1 MYFFAAARGIG
12 MGVDYYFQLLIGGIS
27 TGAMYGI
34 IAVGWAL
41 IFSILKFSNFAH
53 GGTMVCSAYIGMM
66 AAKLVGNNL
75 PLVLLLSAA
84 AGGCINMGVELIS
97 FHRLRSSSKQ
107 VLLFFVSSITMGLLL
122 QNLVTIRFSGIFYSY
137 PSFFRERFI
146 TIGSL
151 SFDISNLVMLLVSA
165 GAIGILV
172 FILRATRIGISI
184 RALSLDAPTTSL
196 MGVNVNMVVLTTFF
210 VAGALAGIAGVFVGI
225 KTILSPQIGS
235 LYTVKGFM
243 VCVIGGL
250 GSLNGAL
257 FAALVLGLVET
268 IFSALIG
275 SGLAPVGTF
284 FFMLI
289 FLILRPQGI
298 AGDFSAEKA

>member
-1 MYFFAAARGIG
+1 
-12 MGVDYYFQLLIGGIS
+12 MGADYYFQLLIGGIS

-66 AAKLVGNNL
+66 VARAVGTNL
-75 PLVLLLSAA
+75 PLVLLLSALS
-84 AGGCINMGVELIS
+84 GGCINMGVELLS

-122 QNLVTIRFSGIFYSY
+122 QNLVTLRFSGIFYSY
-137 PSFFRERFI
+137 PSFFKERFI
-146 TIGSL
+146 TIGAL

-165 GAIGILV
+165 AAILILV
-172 FILRATRIGISI
+172 FILKGTRVGISI

-196 MGVNVNMVVLTTFF
+196 MGVNVNLVVLAAFF
-210 VAGALAGIAGVFVGI
+210 AAGALAGIAGVFVGI

-257 FAALVLGLVET
+257 FAALILGLVET
-268 IFSALIG
+268 IFSAIIG

-289 FLILRPQGI
+289 FLILRPQGL

>member
-1 MYFFAAARGIG
+1 
-12 MGVDYYFQLLIGGIS
+12 MGFDYYVQLLIGGIS
-27 TGAMYGI
+27 IGAMYAI

-53 GGTMVCSAYIGMM
+53 GGTMVCAAYIGMLFTRIFG
-66 AAKLVGNNL
+66 ANL
-75 PLVLLLSAA
+75 PLILLLAA
-84 AGGCINMGVELIS
+84 LSGGIINMGVQLIS
-97 FHRLRSSSKQ
+97 FQRLRSSSKQ

-122 QNLVTIRFSGIFYSY
+122 QNIITIRFSGIFYSY
-137 PSFFRERFI
+137 PNFFPNRFV
-146 TIGSL
+146 TIGPL
-151 SFDISNLVMLLVSA
+151 NFDMPNLVMLLVASA
-165 GAIGILV
+165 VLLVLV
-172 FILRATRIGISI
+172 FVLKKTRLGISI
-184 RALSLDAPTTSL
+184 RALSLDANTTSL
-196 MGVNVNMVVLTTFF
+196 MGVNVNMIVFATFF

-257 FAALVLGLVET
+257 FAALILGLVET
-268 IFSALIG
+268 FFSAVIG
-275 SGLAPVGTF
+275 SALAPVGTF

-289 FLILRPQGI
+289 FLVLRPQGI
-298 AGDFSAEKA
+298 SGVFSGEKA